1 MAKNI
6 SKNDIVN
13 QVFYVTRKIEALE
26 AILTDTQALF
36 GHYLEFTDKEEK
48 FLEYLDKIKE
58 EAEQEKKKGEK
69 ESKTEEKEKPQ
80 ENLSEE

>member
-36 GHYLEFTDKEEK
+36 GHYIEYQKDEEG
-48 FLEYLDKIKE
+48 FLAYLDKIKE
-58 EAEQEKKKGEK
+58 EAEKGEEKGEK